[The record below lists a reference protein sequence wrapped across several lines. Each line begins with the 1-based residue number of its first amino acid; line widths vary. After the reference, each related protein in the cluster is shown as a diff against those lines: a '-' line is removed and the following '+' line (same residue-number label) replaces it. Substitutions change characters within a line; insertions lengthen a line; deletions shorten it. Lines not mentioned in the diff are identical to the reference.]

1 LKVNQGSI
9 WLASD
14 HFDEGDKPMTT
25 RTLIES
31 LRDFIARRRV
41 LAMRRT
47 AIEQIA
53 RQPGHLAADVNV
65 PRRYAPA
72 GITVVIVMYGEHFFD
87 SSNHLKLLISGKFFR
102 F

>member
-1 LKVNQGSI
+1 
-9 WLASD
+9 LASD

-72 GITVVIVMYGEHFFD
+72 GITVVIVSAIGCPIHMIGQSFKMIDDSHKLYSFD
-87 SSNHLKLLISGKFFR
+87 
-102 F
+102 

>member
-1 LKVNQGSI
+1 
-9 WLASD
+9 
-14 HFDEGDKPMTT
+14 MTT
-25 RTLIES
+25 RTLTDS

-65 PRRYAPA
+65 PRRHAPA
-72 GITVVIVMYGEHFFD
+72 GITVVIVSCQDKLFEILLSARNSSSAVTKRD
-87 SSNHLKLLISGKFFR
+87 SVTAFSQRLKR
-102 F
+102 

>member
-1 LKVNQGSI
+1 
-9 WLASD
+9 
-14 HFDEGDKPMTT
+14 MTT
-25 RTLIES
+25 RTLIDS

-72 GITVVIVMYGEHFFD
+72 GITVVIVSAMWTEKTLDSGNGSYVD
-87 SSNHLKLLISGKFFR
+87 SSLC
-102 F
+102 

>member
-1 LKVNQGSI
+1 
-9 WLASD
+9 LASD

-25 RTLIES
+25 RTLTDS

-72 GITVVIVMYGEHFFD
+72 GITVVIVSVET
-87 SSNHLKLLISGKFFR
+87 S
-102 F
+102 